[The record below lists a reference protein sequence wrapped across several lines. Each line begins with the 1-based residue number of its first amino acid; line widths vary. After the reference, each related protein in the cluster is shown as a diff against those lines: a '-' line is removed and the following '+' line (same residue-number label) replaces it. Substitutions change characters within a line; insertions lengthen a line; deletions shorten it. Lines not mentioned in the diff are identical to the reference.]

1 MSMGEGDTIVLP
13 GSYGCVLRLLLS
25 RARLNA
31 HIITHE
37 QKYRVRTAQPKILF
51 SNTKQKLKL
60 SSFFLTLCKIAKRDF
75 AKVNPFW

>member
-37 QKYRVRTAQPKILF
+37 QKYRVRSQKSLDIFKHKAKTKTFFFF
-51 SNTKQKLKL
+51 SD
-60 SSFFLTLCKIAKRDF
+60 TLQNREARFRKS
-75 AKVNPFW
+75 

>member
-37 QKYRVRTAQPKILF
+37 QKYRVCSQKSLDIFKHKAK
-51 SNTKQKLKL
+51 TKTFFF
-60 SSFFLTLCKIAKRDF
+60 FFLTLCKIEARFRKS
-75 AKVNPFW
+75 